1 MNLLVLSHMKKIIE
15 SFKDKKILLI
25 GDAILDIYIYCNI
38 VGQALYA
45 AVPEVEEVKSV
56 VSFGGNGLVASN
68 ILELGGNLTFFSVI
82 GVDEDAKYYDSFVH
96 PKLKKFLFIDKT
108 RKTTVKRRWY
118 VGDKALLQANQ
129 VNNHDIDKSLE
140 RKIIRS
146 IESHIRNTDVV
157 VIMDPQHGMM
167 TKGLINKILRLS
179 KKYKKPAH
187 VDVQVSHRKSNHS
200 LYAGVDYMLLNEKEA
215 RAVYHK
221 FDIKKPEQTLSTI
234 IKKLRLK
241 NVVVKLGSRGA
252 IAILNGRYIK
262 SQPYKVKEVDVCGA
276 GDAFLAAFSLG
287 DINRPEES
295 LKIANIW
302 GALSTTIH
310 GTIPPK
316 KKDLI
321 RVIS

>member
-1 MNLLVLSHMKKIIE
+1 MEKIIK

-25 GDAILDIYIYCNI
+25 GDTILDIYIYCNV

-45 AVPEVEEVKSV
+45 AVPEVEEMRSV

-82 GVDEDAKYYDSFVH
+82 GADEDAEHYDSFVH
-96 PKLKKFLFIDKT
+96 PKLKKFLFVDKT
-108 RKTTVKRRWY
+108 RKSTVKRRWY
-118 VGDKALLQANQ
+118 ARGKALLQ
-129 VNNHDIDKSLE
+129 VNKVDNHDISRDLE
-140 RKIIRS
+140 KKIIKL
-146 IESHIRNTDVV
+146 IEQHVRNTNVIVV
-157 VIMDPQHGMM
+157 MDPQHGLM
-167 TKGLINKILRLS
+167 TKGLINHLKKIS
-179 KKYKKPAH
+179 KKFKKPMY
-187 VDVQVSHRKSNHS
+187 VDGQISHRKSNHS
-200 LYAGVDYMLLNEKEA
+200 LYAGVDCMLLNEKEA
-215 RAVYHK
+215 KAIYSK
-221 FDIKKPEQTLSTI
+221 FDIKKPKQTLSTI
-234 IKKLRLK
+234 MKRLRLN
-241 NVVVKLGSRGA
+241 NVVVKLGSQGT

-262 SQPYKVKEVDVCGA
+262 TRAYKVRAVDLCGA

-302 GALSTTIH
+302 GALSTKIH

-321 RVIS
+321 KAIS